1 MRVLL
6 TGISSF
12 TGAWFARALA
22 AAGAEVLA
30 VPRRDPSLW
39 ERERRARLALLPPT
53 VRLLPPASFGTARF
67 LEHLRRFAPL
77 DLLALHGAE
86 ARDHRSPDFDVE
98 AAVAANTRNL
108 EAVLEAAANVGVRA
122 VLVTGSLFEAGEGTG
137 EEPLRAFNAYG
148 LSKTRTWQRI
158 AAATQRA
165 GLAVGKFVVGHPTG
179 PFDKP
184 GLVRTFTEAWLRGG
198 TPRLRRPQL
207 VRDLQPV
214 DRLAAA
220 YAAFAF
226 DLAGRRGG
234 IHRLVPRGWAG
245 SLEELME
252 RLAAGLRPHLR
263 RPCRF
268 TVADPPEQADEPLCR
283 IGLHPLHLLV
293 PEWDE
298 EAFFAGWAATL
309 RAGRLPRAA

>member
-1 MRVLL
+1 VRVLL

-39 ERERRARLALLPPT
+39 EPERRARLALLPPS

-67 LEHLRRFAPL
+67 LEHLHRFAPL

-108 EAVLEAAANVGVRA
+108 DAVLEAAGRAGVCA

-137 EEPLRAFNAYG
+137 EEPLRAFNPYG

-158 AAATQRA
+158 AAAACAA

-179 PFDKP
+179 PFDRP
-184 GLVRTFTEAWLRGG
+184 GMVRTFVDAWLRGG
-198 TPRLRRPQL
+198 VPRLRHPQL

-214 DRLAAA
+214 DRLARA
-220 YAAFAF
+220 YAAFAL

-234 IHRLVPRGWAG
+234 IHRLVPRGWTAP
-245 SLEELME
+245 LEELVD
-252 RLAAGLRPHLR
+252 RVAAGLRPHLGM
-263 RPCRF
+263 PCRF
-268 TVADPPEQADEPLCR
+268 TVADPPEEADEPLCR

-293 PEWDE
+293 PEWDG
-298 EAFFAGWAATL
+298 EAFFAGWAAAL
-309 RAGRLPRAA
+309 RAGPLPRAA